1 MRRFVVNRDG
11 ERRKD
16 YVNVHTTVAEHSIQI
31 DMLGKAMEDLAIA
44 TTHTN
49 EKLDKV
55 ADALSVTSI
64 IMEKLSNLDE
74 NIKDSFKR
82 RDDRLDGLEKV
93 QADSGCSKLNVAE
106 ESIKSLG
113 RSIDT
118 AKAIHKSDEKLMSDR
133 VDKLEDKVDNI
144 VSGATIKWAI
154 GIFLVITM
162 GFIGFVNVRYAEV
175 SQKIVACRATEAVLT
190 SSVRVNESLQAS
202 NTVHCKEALHRIEE
216 SIKEGN
222 KK

>member
-1 MRRFVVNRDG
+1 MSELYE

-16 YVNVHTTVAEHSIQI
+16 YGDMYTSVAEHSIQI
-31 DMLGKAMEDLAIA
+31 DALGKAMEDLAIA

-82 RDDRLDGLEKV
+82 RDDRLDVVERT
-93 QADSGCSKLNVAE
+93 QSASGCSKLNVAE
-106 ESIKSLG
+106 ETIKGLG

-133 VDKLEDKVDNI
+133 VDKVEDKVENI

-154 GIFLVITM
+154 GIFLVVM
-162 GFIGFVNVRYAEV
+162 MSFIGFVNARYSEV
-175 SQKIVACRATEAVLT
+175 SQKIVACKDSESILSGNVMVYKQLQE
-190 SSVRVNESLQAS
+190 SNSVYY
-202 NTVHCKEALHRIEE
+202 KEALHRIEE

-222 KK
+222 GK